1 MTNAFSSST
10 SLDLAVITV
19 KARGSAKELLQE
31 IGLGNPTENS
41 VLIHDETSGL
51 STRHTFGIGGMVE
64 LAEE

>member
-19 KARGSAKELLQE
+19 KARGSAKELLQKV
-31 IGLGNPTENS
+31 GLGNPTENS

-51 STRHTFGIGGMVE
+51 STRHTFGMVD